1 MSLRIDDVILPGN
14 VKSFTVGTRTQATSL
29 SDLHPFFLSLLEK
42 PVTASVATIN
52 PDGRPQL
59 TPNWCTHDGTYLY
72 LNSVRD
78 RLKDKNIR
86 ARPDVTVMLV
96 NPENAYHWMTIYG
109 TVEEILEEDDPETGH
124 IATKSIDA
132 LASKYVGVTPYP
144 FRDPRGEVRVRYKVR
159 PTYIITFG
167 AIPKDK

>member
-29 SDLHPFFLSLLEK
+29 GDLHPFFLSLLEK
-42 PVTASVATIN
+42 PVTASVATTN

-96 NPENAYHWMTIYG
+96 NPETAYHWITIYG
-109 TVEEILEEDDPETGH
+109 TVEEIIEELKHTKTAERTIPRWRDET
-124 IATKSIDA
+124 
-132 LASKYVGVTPYP
+132 
-144 FRDPRGEVRVRYKVR
+144 
-159 PTYIITFG
+159 
-167 AIPKDK
+167 